1 MKKFKSQYRIPSA
14 RLQSWDYGQ
23 NGGYFITICTKNREC
38 SFGDVVDGKM
48 QLSQTGQLAERFC
61 KEIPHH
67 FPYIKLG
74 RYVVM
79 PNHLHIIIIICK
91 SDDHVAIGGRDA
103 INRVSTGVMIN
114 RVSTGG
120 ITQYKNP
127 MLHDNLSR
135 IICWYKGRVTFESR
149 KINIKF
155 AWQSRFHDHI
165 IRNEK
170 SFNEIS
176 EYVKT
181 NPQKWENDK
190 FYARRR
196 D

>member
-1 MKKFKSQYRIPSA
+1 MGLIMKKFKDRYRIPSA

-23 NGGYFITICTKNREC
+23 NGGYFITICTKNIES

-91 SDDHVAIGGRDA
+91 SGDHGRDA
-103 INRVSTGVMIN
+103 INRVSTHPG
-114 RVSTGG
+114 
-120 ITQYKNP
+120 
-127 MLHDNLSR
+127 L
-135 IICWYKGRVTFESR
+135 
-149 KINIKF
+149 
-155 AWQSRFHDHI
+155 
-165 IRNEK
+165 
-170 SFNEIS
+170 
-176 EYVKT
+176 
-181 NPQKWENDK
+181 
-190 FYARRR
+190 
-196 D
+196 